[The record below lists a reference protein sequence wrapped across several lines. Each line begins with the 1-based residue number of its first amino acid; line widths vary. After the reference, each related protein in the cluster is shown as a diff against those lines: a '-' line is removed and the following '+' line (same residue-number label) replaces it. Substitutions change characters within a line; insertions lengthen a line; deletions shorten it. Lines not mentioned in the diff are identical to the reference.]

1 MSEEQSSELIQ
12 SNQWFRSDYE
22 QLRQSILIFNGN
34 IDTEVAIVFFN
45 DVHIFPK
52 NAEAPLKGVFYLT
65 TKRLVFMPKNM
76 ITSPNVVQCPYEDLR
91 GISGVRSTVTISVI
105 DSEGGIM
112 NFLFPGVQ
120 GLYQC
125 FNLLR
130 RLAED
135 TRNKNEIEMIQE
147 YSNMKTFDETPF
159 STLDVELSEC
169 VRKDVDYNQNN
180 KSLAKPGNKD
190 VSKGKK
196 DDDDSVINSLAPM
209 KAFFDHINQL
219 NFDLR
224 TNLRFLFVTSLIS
237 FCLQYIPFIPFLS
250 LCVALYILSNAWR
263 LINKN
268 KIKKQKNIKIP
279 KATEG
284 FVKTQMFISDWFQW
298 RAPRKT
304 IKFLIISISFFIGWI
319 VLPKK
324 FYLAFTI
331 ISYLIFLFNS
341 LKKQQELSSIFSCF
355 WLCI

>member
-1 MSEEQSSELIQ
+1 M
-12 SNQWFRSDYE
+12 
-22 QLRQSILIFNGN
+22 
-34 IDTEVAIVFFN
+34 
-45 DVHIFPK
+45 
-52 NAEAPLKGVFYLT
+52 
-65 TKRLVFMPKNM
+65 
-76 ITSPNVVQCPYEDLR
+76 
-91 GISGVRSTVTISVI
+91 
-105 DSEGGIM
+105 
-112 NFLFPGVQ
+112 
-120 GLYQC
+120 
-125 FNLLR
+125 
-130 RLAED
+130 
-135 TRNKNEIEMIQE
+135 
-147 YSNMKTFDETPF
+147 
-159 STLDVELSEC
+159 
-169 VRKDVDYNQNN
+169 
-180 KSLAKPGNKD
+180 
-190 VSKGKK
+190 
-196 DDDDSVINSLAPM
+196 
-209 KAFFDHINQL
+209 
-219 NFDLR
+219 R